1 MIQLQN
7 VNIRLLQFQLK
18 EVNLAIG
25 KNEFFMLMGPT
36 GAGKT
41 VLLEAIAGLI
51 PISRGRIFIDGRD
64 VTMMP
69 SEKREVGIVYQ
80 DHALF
85 PHLKVLEN
93 ITYGLR
99 FHPVGKE
106 EGEKRLSRLTELLNI
121 GHLLRRL
128 PLNLSGGEKQR
139 VALARALMV
148 NPRVLLLDEPFSALD
163 PGFREEVRNALKRLH
178 ENSETTFLMV
188 THDFAEALTLADRGA
203 ILHHGAI
210 EQVGGI
216 QDIFHKPVSAAAA
229 EFVGMKNLFKATF
242 RGEVADIGG
251 LEIRLNGLPEGD
263 RRYVA
268 IRPEDIV
275 VRRELSAGK
284 QESAF
289 SATVTAVFSQGFTY
303 EVHVSAGTHTFKA
316 LVTKK
321 SLMEVGIRE
330 GLPVFVSFDPGSVH
344 CF

>member
-1 MIQLQN
+1 MIQLEN

-18 EVNLAIG
+18 DVNLIIEE
-25 KNEFFMLMGPT
+25 NEFFMLMGPT

-51 PISRGRIFIDGRD
+51 SVMSGRIFIHGRD
-64 VTMMP
+64 VTALP

-99 FHPVGKE
+99 FHPVGKK
-106 EGEKRLSRLTELLNI
+106 EGEKRLNRLMDLLNI
-121 GHLLRRL
+121 GHLLQRL

-178 ENSETTFLMV
+178 ENSGTTFLMV

-216 QDIFHKPVSAAAA
+216 QDIFHRPASAAAA

-242 RGEVADIGG
+242 RGGVADIGG

-263 RRYVA
+263 YRYVA

-275 VRRELSAGK
+275 IRRGLSADK
-284 QESAF
+284 QESGF
-289 SATVTAVFSQGFTY
+289 PGTVAAVFSQGFTY
-303 EVHVSAGTHTFKA
+303 EVHVNAGIHIFKA
-316 LVTKK
+316 LVTRK
-321 SLMEVGIRE
+321 SLMEMGIRE
-330 GLPVFVSFDPGSVH
+330 NLSVFVSFDSGSIH

>member
-1 MIQLQN
+1 MIRLEN

-18 EVNLAIG
+18 DVNLIIEE
-25 KNEFFMLMGPT
+25 NEFFMLMGPT

-85 PHLKVLEN
+85 PHLNVLEN

-99 FHPVGKE
+99 FHPVDRE
-106 EGEKRLSRLTELLNI
+106 EGEKRLSRLTELLNV
-121 GHLLRRL
+121 GHLLQRL

-148 NPRVLLLDEPFSALD
+148 NPRVLLLDEPLSALD
-163 PGFREEVRNALKRLH
+163 PVFREEVRSGLKLLH
-178 ENSETTFLMV
+178 ENTNTTFLMV

-203 ILHHGAI
+203 IIYNGAI
-210 EQVGGI
+210 EQVGEI
-216 QDIFHKPVSAAAA
+216 HDIFHRPASAAAA
-229 EFVGMKNLFKATF
+229 EFVGMKNLFEATIRKGKAEF
-242 RGEVADIGG
+242 GG
-251 LEIRLNGLPEGD
+251 LEFRLNRQPAGD

-268 IRPEDIV
+268 IRPEDILV
-275 VRRELSAGK
+275 GRESPDGT
-284 QESAF
+284 QENVF
-289 SATVTAVFSQGFTY
+289 PGTVTAVLSQGFTY
-303 EVHVSAGTHTFKA
+303 EIHVSAGTLTLKA
-316 LVTKK
+316 LVTKRQLVDA
-321 SLMEVGIRE
+321 SIRE
-330 GLPVFVSFDPGSVH
+330 GLPVFVSFRCDSIH